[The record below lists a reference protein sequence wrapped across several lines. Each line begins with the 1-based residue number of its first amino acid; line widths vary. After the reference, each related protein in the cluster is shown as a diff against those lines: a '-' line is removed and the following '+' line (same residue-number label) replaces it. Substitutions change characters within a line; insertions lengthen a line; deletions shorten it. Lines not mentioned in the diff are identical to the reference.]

1 MKMMIGSNLS
11 ADQLRSVIERIEKLM
26 EEKAA
31 IAADIRDVFAQ
42 AKGNGYDV
50 PAIRKII
57 KLRSMDAGKRDE
69 EEAVL
74 DTYMRAIGMK
84 PLPLFED
91 EEDAA

>member
-1 MKMMIGSNLS
+1 MKTHLGHNKS
-11 ADQLRSVIERIEKLM
+11 AEQLKSIIERIESL
-26 EEKAA
+26 EEQKAG
-31 IAADIRDVFAQ
+31 ICADVREVYAES
-42 AKGNGYDV
+42 KGNGYSV

-57 KLRSMDAGKRDE
+57 KLRSMDANKRDE
-69 EEAVL
+69 EETVL